1 MKTLASVV
9 CVAAV
14 AVTAS
19 PVLAQQQGGMA
30 GMDMKGMNMHGMAM
44 HGMGD
49 MAGMHMMAMTVT
61 AVDAR
66 TGLVDGTSEG
76 MALKLHFPPAS
87 LSGVVPGD
95 KLTVHMGFSK
105 Q

>member
-1 MKTLASVV
+1 MKTLASIV

-30 GMDMKGMNMHGMAM
+30 GMDMNGMKGMAM
-44 HGMGD
+44 HDMGD